1 MHTPANRAQ
10 DFFERIPNCRTK
22 FDAILLLYP
31 WIFYLER
38 EYPGFL
44 PILFETMQ
52 DTLAPN
58 AHQVHLLHLIVKFHE
73 GKGEESEWEQLGMR
87 FNDIHE
93 ETNDF
98 ASICFA
104 YRCYSKAGNKELA
117 ASAYDNATYLS
128 SFAEDAVAWFHLA
141 NLSLMR
147 AHDVNDDDP
156 ASATQLFYDG
166 QAAIATCGS
175 LFHKEKETRMMPVVR
190 EQFREFMLAAN
201 KFI

>member
-1 MHTPANRAQ
+1 MPTPQSRAL
-10 DFFERIPNCRTK
+10 DFFNQIPESQTK
-22 FDAILLLYP
+22 FNEILFWYP

-38 EYPGFL
+38 KYPGFL
-44 PILFETMQ
+44 ATLLNEMREKLKLSTDQDSLLLLIEEFLDGKEQDDDWKTLGEKFNNLHRIL
-52 DTLAPN
+52 D
-58 AHQVHLLHLIVKFHE
+58 
-73 GKGEESEWEQLGMR
+73 
-87 FNDIHE
+87 
-93 ETNDF
+93 DF

-147 AHDVNDDDP
+147 AHDVNNDDP